1 MQARRIAR
9 ELALLSV
16 SQLPSNPEKLD
27 AQQLQSVALAAV
39 RTLTGEAHDTLET
52 AAAEVERGS
61 DRLLASET
69 KAQDLDS
76 ARVMVK
82 EALELAQRAI
92 NRIGTAVELPEM
104 LQLANQQE
112 VRDYTLA
119 LLQTVS
125 IRRAEIDQII
135 SAAMVD
141 WQLHRLPQIDRD
153 ILRLAVAEFQYMGIP
168 DRVAINEAVEL
179 AKRYSDDDGHRF
191 INGVLRRVVE
201 KPGHKSG
208 EASEDVPA
216 DAPAPEP
223 K

>member
-16 SQLPSNPEKLD
+16 SQLPSKPEKLD
-27 AQQLQSVALAAV
+27 AQQLQSVSLAAV
-39 RTLTGEAHDTLET
+39 RTLAGEAHDMLET

-61 DRLLASET
+61 NRLLASET

-125 IRRAEIDQII
+125 IRRAEIDRII

-201 KPGHKSG
+201 KPESRP
-208 EASEDVPA
+208 EEISEDAPA
-216 DAPAPEP
+216 STPAPEP

>member
-16 SQLPSNPEKLD
+16 SQLPSKPEKLE

-39 RTLTGEAHDTLET
+39 RTLTGEAHDMLET

-82 EALELAQRAI
+82 EALELAQAAI
-92 NRIGTAVELPEM
+92 NRIGTAVELPEI
-104 LQLANQQE
+104 LQLANHQE

-168 DRVAINEAVEL
+168 DKVAINEAVEL

-201 KPGHKSG
+201 KP
-208 EASEDVPA
+208 EDR
-216 DAPAPEP
+216 PEDRP
-223 K
+223 EDKLEKA